1 MHLDLFQH
9 SAEAEQRTAKTDLA
23 RKPVQAAQIA
33 FYTRLDSVI
42 QATHSAS
49 SQKMACAAGC
59 SYCCYYKVEAR
70 APEVLAIQQF
80 IETQFTSAQK
90 ARVLKQAELNVAE
103 VKNLSH
109 AQHLEVN
116 QACPL
121 LEDGQCS
128 AYSVRPSKC
137 RNFHA
142 QDVEGCKQSLDEP
155 TNLSIPN
162 SFIEAVALAANG
174 TTKGFEQAQEASGLD
189 PRVYDMNSALLD
201 AYANPKASKRM
212 RSGKRTFLN
221 ATVVEPRA
229 ARAA

>member
-9 SAEAEQRTAKTDLA
+9 SAEVEYRTAKTELA
-23 RKPVQAAQIA
+23 RKPLHEAQIA
-33 FYTRLDSVI
+33 FYKRLDSVI
-42 QATHSAS
+42 HVAHAAS
-49 SQKMACAAGC
+49 SERIACTAGC

-80 IETQFTSAQK
+80 IETQFTPAQK
-90 ARVLKQAELNVAE
+90 ARVLRQAALNVAE

-109 AQHLEVN
+109 GQHLTVN

-121 LEDGQCS
+121 LEDGRCS
-128 AYSVRPSKC
+128 GYSVRPSKC

-142 QDVEGCKQSLDEP
+142 KDVEGCKQSFDEP

-174 TTKGFEQAQEASGLD
+174 TLTGFEQAQEGSGLD
-189 PRVYDMNSALLD
+189 PRVYDLNSALLD
-201 AYANPKASKRM
+201 AFANPKASKRM

-221 ATVVEPRA
+221 ATVV
-229 ARAA
+229 